1 LFLTSE
7 SHIAANNST
16 SLIIDGSANMST
28 RQQTANTPTGHG
40 VFEGGG
46 VVAIIVLVTSPLITL
61 DEDSSI
67 GNPFIVKFVTNLAT
81 LPRNVTSALMLS
93 MPIRL

>member
-1 LFLTSE
+1 MQ
-7 SHIAANNST
+7 
-16 SLIIDGSANMST
+16 LITQLVLLLMALQICLLVSKL
-28 RQQTANTPTGHG
+28 QPKGHG

-61 DEDSSI
+61 AEDSSI

>member
-1 LFLTSE
+1 MQ
-7 SHIAANNST
+7 
-16 SLIIDGSANMST
+16 LITQLVLLLMALQICLLVSKL
-28 RQQTANTPTGHG
+28 QTHLQAIV

-67 GNPFIVKFVTNLAT
+67 GKPFIVKFVTNLAT